1 MRSNQ
6 SITFTP
12 KPLRKLALAIA
23 LCAPV
28 FAHAQS
34 TAIGKDHVEMLDRY
48 CSECHN
54 QDDFSGGLSFDL
66 LDTNNLLADAETWE
80 AVLLKLKAGMMPPQ
94 GKERPP
100 AQAVAALVDNVE
112 AAIDTAWQQSPN
124 IGAPVLHRLNRTEY
138 QHAIRDLL
146 DLPINAATLFP
157 ADASSEGFDNI
168 ASVLTVSPALMQAYI
183 SAASKVSALA
193 VGDMTTSL
201 GATTYRADAQDQSAH
216 IEGITLGTRG
226 GVSAEHVFPLDAE
239 YEFQIGRG
247 GGASAFT
254 LTSVGLK
261 DPVEIVID
269 GERVALLPA
278 GSPPR
283 ITLGVAAGPHKIE
296 AAFVPVD
303 APRGVDDIHNV
314 WAESST
320 VNNVIIKGPLNA
332 TGPGNTPSRQKIFTC
347 TPTSVADEEQCARQI
362 LSDLAYRAYRRPVT
376 DRNMETLMTFYRD
389 GRELRDFDTGV
400 QYALARILVDPM
412 FVFRFEEEPENA
424 PASEGYPI
432 NAYELA
438 SRLSFFIWS
447 SIPDDELLASA
458 ASGVLTDSDE
468 LDKQI
473 TRMLQDPKA
482 GSLVQNFAAAWL
494 NLRKLDNVNPTSQ
507 EFDGSLRVAMQRE
520 TELLLESVILGDR
533 PVLELLTADY
543 TFVNERLAEH
553 YGIPNIRGSHFRKV
567 STAGTGRYGLLG
579 QGSILTITSAPNRTS
594 PVIRGAWVMDHLL
607 GAPPPPPPPGVEVNL
622 DAEAVPGTAPT
633 TMRERLEQ
641 HRIDPSCSSCHNM
654 MDPIGFALE
663 NFDSVGKFRDKA
675 DGVAVDTTG
684 MFWDGTNI
692 EGPDGLYGVLMA
704 RSELFVENFTEK
716 LLTFALGRKI
726 EYYDMPQ
733 VREVMRAA
741 EDDEYRFNALVKEI
755 ALSTA
760 FTHRTTSA
768 ASTPATSDTAQ
779 R

>member
-1 MRSNQ
+1 MSSNQ
-6 SITFTP
+6 STTFTL
-12 KPLRKLALAIA
+12 KPIRKLALAIS

-28 FAHAQS
+28 FAYAQS
-34 TAIGKDHVEMLDRY
+34 TAIDKDHVEMLDRY

-66 LDTNNLLADAETWE
+66 LNTDNVLADAATWE
-80 AVLLKLKAGMMPPQ
+80 SVLLKLKAGMMPPQ
-94 GKERPP
+94 GKERP
-100 AQAVAALVDNVE
+100 AEAAVAALVDNVE
-112 AAIDTAWQQSPN
+112 SAIDTAWEQSPN
-124 IGAPVLHRLNRTEY
+124 IGAPILHRLNRTEY
-138 QHAIRDLL
+138 QNAVRDLL
-146 DLPINAATLFP
+146 NLPIDATSLFP

-193 VGDMTTSL
+193 VGDMTTSP
-201 GATTYRADAQDQSAH
+201 GTSTYRADAQDQSAH
-216 IEGITLGTRG
+216 LEGITLGTRG

-239 YEFQIGRG
+239 YEFQIGRSAG
-247 GGASAFT
+247 NSAFV
-254 LTSVGLK
+254 LTPVGLK

-278 GSPPR
+278 GTPPR
-283 ITLGVAAGPHKIE
+283 ITLSIAAGPHKIE
-296 AAFVPVD
+296 AAFVPFE
-303 APRGVDDIHNV
+303 APRGVDDLHNV
-314 WAESST
+314 WSESTTLST
-320 VNNVIIKGPLNA
+320 VVIKGPLNA
-332 TGPGNTPSRQKIFTC
+332 SGRGDTPSRQKIFTC
-347 TPTSVADEEQCARQI
+347 TPASVSDEEACARQI
-362 LSDLAYRAYRRPVT
+362 LSDLAYHAYRRPVT
-376 DRNMETLMTFYRD
+376 DRNMATLMNFYRD

-400 QYALARILVDPM
+400 QYALARVLVDPM

-424 PASEGYPI
+424 PTSEGYPI

-447 SIPDDELLASA
+447 SIPDAELLASA
-458 ASGVLTDSDE
+458 ESGVLTRSDE
-468 LDKQI
+468 LDQQI

-482 GSLVQNFAAAWL
+482 ESLVQNFAAAWL
-494 NLRKLDNVNPTSQ
+494 NLRKLDNVNPTSL
-507 EFDGSLRVAMQRE
+507 EFDGSLRVAMKRE
-520 TELLLESVILGDR
+520 TELLLESVILGNR

-567 STAGTGRYGLLG
+567 STAGTGRHGLLG
-579 QGSILTITSAPNRTS
+579 QASILTITSAPNRTS

-607 GAPPPPPPPGVEVNL
+607 GSPPPPPPPGVEVNL
-622 DAEAVPGTAPT
+622 DAEVALGSAPT

-641 HRIDPSCSSCHNM
+641 HRVDPSCSGCHNM

-663 NFDSVGKFRDKA
+663 NFDSIGKFREQA
-675 DGVAVDTTG
+675 DGSVVDTTG
-684 MFWDGTNI
+684 MFWDGNNI

-716 LLTFALGRKI
+716 LLTYALGRKV
-726 EYYDMPQ
+726 EYFDMPQ
-733 VREVMRAA
+733 VREVLSKA
-741 EDDEYRFNALVKEI
+741 EAQDYRFNALVKEI

-760 FTHRTTSA
+760 FRHRTTSA
-768 ASTPATSDTAQ
+768 AALQASSATAQ